1 MDQITIHADQHKNP
15 YSSGYDID
23 LRGRSIDNI
32 NPEIYEINLN
42 KQLNQTIY
50 NYTALSIIPVP
61 LLLVD
66 S

>member
-1 MDQITIHADQHKNP
+1 MDQITIHADQHKHA

-61 LLLVD
+61 LLIMD